1 MRTEQELLVDCVQR
15 LNRLD
20 RPYMVVGSMASNF
33 WGIPRST
40 HDLDFVIVLEPWDV
54 DPLVSEF
61 ESEYF
66 LQKESVK
73 SAFHPPYQFNAI
85 DELSALKVDFWM
97 LREEPFEQVAFER
110 RVNVGLLGTIAWM
123 TTPEDVILHKFHWH
137 RISPSDRQLFDAAG
151 VYAVQKGKL
160 DEQYMRSWAERL
172 DVVAELDDL
181 FSGKLK
187 PKST

>member
-1 MRTEQELLVDCVQR
+1 MRTEHELLVDCVER
-15 LNRLD
+15 LNRLGQ
-20 RPYMVVGSMASNF
+20 PYMVVGSMASNF

-40 HDLDFVIVLEPWDV
+40 HDLDFVIVLEPWDI

-66 LQKESVK
+66 LQKESIK
-73 SAFHPPYQFNAI
+73 SAFNPPYQFNAL
-85 DELSALKVDFWM
+85 DEQSALKVDFWM
-97 LREEPFEQVAFER
+97 LRDEPFEQAAFER
-110 RVNVGLLGTIAWM
+110 RVNVPLLGVNAWM
-123 TTPEDVILHKFHWH
+123 TTPEDVILHKFTWH

-172 DVVAELDDL
+172 SVEVELNNL
-181 FSGKLK
+181 LSGKLK
-187 PKST
+187 PKAT